1 VLRLQ
6 RSPWQI
12 IREDNLKLT
21 SKLMFACLFVCLFV
35 CLMVFNATFNNISI
49 TVISWRSVLLVE
61 ETRGPRKNQRPVA
74 SPPQTLSHT
83 VVHFYFN
90 HEIITGNFVV
100 STWCIDD
107 MFSGDRTKFGDFSGH
122 LLFVKFYSFVHFQ

>member
-1 VLRLQ
+1 LYIQCTLHIYSLNVKQMYMYIYILLTACMLR
-6 RSPWQI
+6 PYI
-12 IREDNLKLT
+12 ISSFFLIRPHRCGSNVVFFYIFFFIKLEYFIFSIKKSCYT
-21 SKLMFACLFVCLFV
+21 D
-35 CLMVFNATFNNISI
+35 TRFNNI
-49 TVISWRSVLLVE
+49 T
-61 ETRGPRKNQRPVA
+61 KA
-74 SPPQTLSHT
+74 
-83 VVHFYFN
+83 YFN

>member
-1 VLRLQ
+1 
-6 RSPWQI
+6 
-12 IREDNLKLT
+12 
-21 SKLMFACLFVCLFV
+21 
-35 CLMVFNATFNNISI
+35 
-49 TVISWRSVLLVE
+49 LVE

-74 SPPQTLSHT
+74 SPRQTLST
-83 VVHFYFN
+83 DTRFNNITKAYFN

-122 LLFVKFYSFVHFQ
+122 LLFVKFYSDIHVRKYNIWATLVWPDQKETTYYVWPKHTCCK